1 MKPMLL
7 IGAIGVV
14 ALVSGVGYNTL
25 YKPQQKR
32 AESIHAQIEKEL
44 LRQRTV
50 TDVAAWFQQLE
61 RSRTRLSPEPDP
73 GWLVREVVGIAQQ
86 GKAGVQLTSIT
97 QDTPQDAGGFTRLA
111 ISVKVA
117 ASYHSLGTFLDEL
130 ERAEHFIRVDQ
141 FEIHPSSDGH
151 SVPTTDL
158 VLSTMYVP
166 PALPAQGLQ

>member
-1 MKPMLL
+1 MKPVVL

-32 AESIHAQIEKEL
+32 AESIHTQIGKEL
-44 LRQRTV
+44 LRQRTLK
-50 TDVAAWFQQLE
+50 DVAALLQQLE
-61 RSRTRLSPEPDP
+61 WSRKRLPEEPDP
-73 GWLVREVVGIAQQ
+73 GWLVRQVVGIAQQ

-97 QDTPQDAGGFTRLA
+97 QDTPQDVGAFTRLA
-111 ISVKVA
+111 ISVKVT

-141 FEIHPSSDGH
+141 IEVRPSDGKDL
-151 SVPTTDL
+151 PTTEL
-158 VLSTMYVP
+158 VLSTVYVP
-166 PALPAQGLQ
+166 K